1 MAAIAVMGRS
11 ANGWT
16 TWMAENGKT
25 MDEVKLQV
33 IGLAA
38 DPS

>member
-1 MAAIAVMGRS
+1 MGRPAS
-11 ANGWT
+11 GWT
-16 TWMAENGKT
+16 TWTAANGKT

>member
-1 MAAIAVMGRS
+1 MGRP
-11 ANGWT
+11 ANGRTAWT
-16 TWMAENGKT
+16 AAKGKT

-38 DPS
+38 DLS